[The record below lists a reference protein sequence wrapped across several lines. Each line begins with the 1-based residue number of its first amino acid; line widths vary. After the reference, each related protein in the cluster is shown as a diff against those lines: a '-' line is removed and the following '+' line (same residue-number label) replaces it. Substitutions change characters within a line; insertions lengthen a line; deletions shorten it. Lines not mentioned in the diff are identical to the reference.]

1 MTQTLNQRLG
11 ILLTLY
17 IAQGLPTG
25 IFSQALPAILR
36 SYNVSLTVIG
46 LSGLLA
52 IPWALKFL
60 WSPYVDKYHSTHMGR
75 SRSWILP
82 MQALAILLL
91 VVIAFFNP
99 FDLAT
104 QHGVYT
110 LFALMFLLNLFAA
123 TQDIATDA
131 LAVRSL
137 SYEER
142 SLGNS
147 VQVGGYRMGLI
158 VGGGLLLYL
167 VDVWDWQLSFLLMA
181 LLLVLMSVPILL
193 YREPVVE
200 VSPSEVHLSYQQ
212 VFKSFMATPAFK
224 AWFWVLVTYKV
235 GDGLGSAMVKPML
248 VDMGFKLQQIG
259 LFVSVLGSVATLMG
273 AVLGGLLTRSFGRYQ
288 AMLGFGLLQA
298 IGLAGYAILS
308 WQWHSVGQLSPQLVY
323 TVNAFEHFASGLATV
338 ALLSAVMDQCRRDHA
353 GSDFTLQVSVLA
365 IFGGSA
371 GLIAGLVADLIGY
384 TAYYLLSASIAV
396 LLLWPVVLW
405 GRWLRR

>member
-46 LSGLLA
+46 FSGLLA

-82 MQALAILLL
+82 MQALAVLLL
-91 VVIAFFNP
+91 IVIAFFNP
-99 FDLAT
+99 YDLAT
-104 QHGVYT
+104 TQGVYS

-142 SLGNS
+142 SYGNS
-147 VQVGGYRMGLI
+147 VQVGGYRLGLI

-181 LLLVLMSVPILL
+181 SLLVLMSVPILL

-212 VFKSFMATPAFK
+212 VFKSFTSTPAFK

-259 LFVSVLGSVATLMG
+259 LFVSVLGSVATLLG
-273 AVLGGLLTRSFGRYQ
+273 AVLGGLLTRSLGRYQ

-298 IGLAGYAILS
+298 FGLASYAILS
-308 WQWHSVGQLSPQLVY
+308 WQWHNTGQVNNLLVY
-323 TVNAFEHFASGLATV
+323 TINAFDHFAGGLATV

-353 GSDFTLQVSVLA
+353 GTDFTLQVSILA

-371 GLIAGLVADLIGY
+371 GLLAGVVADLIGY
-384 TAYYLLSASIAV
+384 TAYYLLSAAIAV
-396 LLLWPVVLW
+396 LLLWPVVRW
-405 GRWLRR
+405 GCWLRR

>member
-1 MTQTLNQRLG
+1 MPHTLNQRLA

-17 IAQGLPTG
+17 LAQGLPTG

-36 SYNVSLTVIG
+36 SYDVSLTVIG
-46 LSGLLA
+46 FSGLLA

-60 WSPYVDKYHSTHMGR
+60 WSPYVDKYHSTQMGR

-82 MQALAILLL
+82 MQALSVSLL
-91 VVIAFFNP
+91 VVIALFNP
-99 FDLAT
+99 YDLANT
-104 QHGVYT
+104 QGVYS
-110 LFALMFLLNLFAA
+110 FFVLMFLLNLFAA
-123 TQDIATDA
+123 TQDIASDA

-142 SLGNS
+142 SFGNG
-147 VQVGGYRMGLI
+147 VQVAGYRLGLI

-167 VDVWDWQLSFLLMA
+167 VDVWDWRLSFLLMA
-181 LLLVLMSVPILL
+181 FLLVLLSLPILL

-200 VSPSEVHLSYQQ
+200 VSPSEVNLSYQQ
-212 VFKSFMATPAFK
+212 VFRTFIATPAFK
-224 AWFWVLVTYKV
+224 AWFWVLVTYKI
-235 GDGLGSAMVKPML
+235 GDGLGSVMVKPML

-259 LFVSVLGSVATLMG
+259 LFVSVLGSVATLLG
-273 AVLGGLLTRSFGRYQ
+273 ALLGGVLTRTLGRYQ
-288 AMLGFGLLQA
+288 ALLMFGLLQA
-298 IGLAGYAILS
+298 VGLASYGVLS
-308 WQWHSVGQLSPQLVY
+308 WQWHHTGQVNPMLVY
-323 TVNAFEHFASGLATV
+323 GVNAFEHFASGLATV

-353 GSDFTLQVSVLA
+353 GSDFTLQVSILA

-371 GLIAGLVADLIGY
+371 GLLAGVVTDLIGY
-384 TAYYLLSASIAV
+384 TYYYLLSAFICV